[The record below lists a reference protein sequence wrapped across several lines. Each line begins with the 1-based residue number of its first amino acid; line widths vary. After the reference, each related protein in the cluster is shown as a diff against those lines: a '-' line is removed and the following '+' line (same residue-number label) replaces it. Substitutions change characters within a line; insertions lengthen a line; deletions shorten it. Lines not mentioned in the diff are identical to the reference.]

1 MIDYNNELIT
11 DLNRS
16 LSKDWSVEI
25 SLTEFENQLADY
37 VNLLILKDFEKLVAL
52 LYRIDVPEQ
61 KLKLLLLEL
70 ANEDAG
76 KIIASLIIER
86 QLQKIKARKEF
97 SKKTDDFEE
106 EEKW

>member
-25 SLTEFENQLADY
+25 SLTELENQLADY